1 MTQINKYQ
9 AMVEQE
15 VQATGDLSV
24 AVEGGGSKPI
34 EAGDYLGYL
43 CHYVDIGDQKDEYQG
58 ELKGYV
64 PNFKVGIALFDWS
77 EEKEDFELVKIHYEF
92 FSIPIKQGA
101 KSKFMK
107 IMNAFKVAGQPVK
120 HFAGYFLKPKLFSV
134 GKSVDGKYNNVDLTT
149 VKDGVDQRTRKPIE
163 LPMVEVEKLCMFLW
177 NNPDVEEFNKL
188 NDYTKTEILNA
199 HNYNGS
205 KVEFMIEQAGSEVVL
220 PKEKEDTGAGEPEA
234 KAEVAKPQVEA
245 KKPTVAKSKPSVSRP
260 SVAPP
265 MPEDAD
271 DVPFNTEE

>member
-1 MTQINKYQ
+1 
-9 AMVEQE
+9 
-15 VQATGDLSV
+15 
-24 AVEGGGSKPI
+24 
-34 EAGDYLGYL
+34 
-43 CHYVDIGDQKDEYQG
+43 
-58 ELKGYV
+58 
-64 PNFKVGIALFDWS
+64 
-77 EEKEDFELVKIHYEF
+77 
-92 FSIPIKQGA
+92 
-101 KSKFMK
+101 
-107 IMNAFKVAGQPVK
+107 
-120 HFAGYFLKPKLFSV
+120 
-134 GKSVDGKYNNVDLTT
+134 
-149 VKDGVDQRTRKPIE
+149 
-163 LPMVEVEKLCMFLW
+163 MFLW

-220 PKEKEDTGAGEPEA
+220 PKEKEDTGAGESEA